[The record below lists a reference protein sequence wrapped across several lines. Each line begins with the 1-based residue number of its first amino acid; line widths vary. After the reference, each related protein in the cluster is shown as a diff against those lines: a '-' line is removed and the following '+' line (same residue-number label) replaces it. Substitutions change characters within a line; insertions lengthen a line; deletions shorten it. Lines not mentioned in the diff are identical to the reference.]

1 MGRKRGT
8 SMGAMEKSPRRRRIE
23 RNRRMK
29 QDFQWAAKAGPVT
42 TVQLERGPDG
52 EWIRPTG

>member
-1 MGRKRGT
+1 MGQKRGT
-8 SMGAMEKSPRRRRIE
+8 SMAGMEKSPRRRKIE

-29 QDFQWAAKAGPVT
+29 QDYQWAAKAGPVT
-42 TVQLERGPDG
+42 VTRLEKDQNG

>member
-1 MGRKRGT
+1 MGG
-8 SMGAMEKSPRRRRIE
+8 MEKSPRRRKIE

-29 QDFQWAAKAGPVT
+29 QDYQWAAKAGPVT
-42 TVQLERGPDG
+42 TVRLERGPDG

>member
-1 MGRKRGT
+1 MKRGT
-8 SMGAMEKSPRRRRIE
+8 SMGGSMEKSPKWRRRQ

-42 TVQLERGPDG
+42 TTQLERGPDG